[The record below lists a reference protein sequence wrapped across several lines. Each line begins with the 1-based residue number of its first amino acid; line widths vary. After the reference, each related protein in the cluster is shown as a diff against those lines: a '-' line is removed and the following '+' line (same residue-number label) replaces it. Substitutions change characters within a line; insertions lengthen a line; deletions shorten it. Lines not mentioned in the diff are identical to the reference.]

1 MLRAA
6 LLQKK
11 LLVKTKLTTYLSD
24 IKSGMYTY
32 ETNSHEEIIAV
43 ERKRRNLTSDCLL
56 SSNDNTQNL
65 LTVGF
70 DIEMN

>member
-1 MLRAA
+1 MH
-6 LLQKK
+6 
-11 LLVKTKLTTYLSD
+11 
-24 IKSGMYTY
+24 TY

-70 DIEMN
+70 DIERN